1 MANWE
6 TWIYGVLFVLTF
18 PALWLVAAYWDRTWP
33 TTSELLA
40 RHESAVMT
48 ELPE

>member
-1 MANWE
+1 MSNLG
-6 TWIYGVLFVLTF
+6 TLIYGALFVLAF

-40 RHESAVMT
+40 RHESAIMK
-48 ELPE
+48 EIPE